1 MDGKKRSWCTFLTS
15 AEKQKWDLRAF
26 TASVVGR
33 LLQLSVLHLPRQP
46 EATRDRCAAQQ
57 GVGLVC
63 ITGVTFV
70 SSVRVTH
77 VLMLLV
83 CGGKKGTNKQSE
95 KKNIS
100 FFLLGWYRSGISFLK
115 KRGGGGG
122 REKLKE
128 KDTKHGQHRVAVPS
142 PRHLSRTAFPVP
154 QERGWRPARRGWF
167 VSSAASIRRKSCVL
181 ETGRGCQEKVSPLGC
196 FQTWWKHLP
205 SRLGSFP
212 GLRARTALPVLKPS
226 LLGQW
231 GWRAALQLLVELFW
245 VPSS

>member
-70 SSVRVTH
+70 SSVRVTP

-95 KKNIS
+95 KKKIS

-115 KRGGGGG
+115 KRRGGG
-122 REKLKE
+122 RGGRNLK
-128 KDTKHGQHRVAVPS
+128 KKKTPSMDSIVLLSHPHGTSAEQLSPFLKSAADAQLGGAGLLPLPPQSGGRVVFWRQGEDARRRYRHWAVS
-142 PRHLSRTAFPVP
+142 KRDESICRAGWGAFPGWGR
-154 QERGWRPARRGWF
+154 ERL
-167 VSSAASIRRKSCVL
+167 C
-181 ETGRGCQEKVSPLGC
+181 
-196 FQTWWKHLP
+196 
-205 SRLGSFP
+205 
-212 GLRARTALPVLKPS
+212 
-226 LLGQW
+226 
-231 GWRAALQLLVELFW
+231 LF
-245 VPSS
+245 

>member
-95 KKNIS
+95 KKKYI
-100 FFLLGWYRSGISFLK
+100 FFPVRLIQVRHKFSEK
-115 KRGGGGG
+115 EAGGGGG
-122 REKLKE
+122 AGRNLK
-128 KDTKHGQHRVAVPS
+128 KKTPSMDSIVLLSHPHGTSAEQLSPFLKSAADAQLGGAGLFPLPPQSGGRVVFWRQGEDARRRYRHWAVS
-142 PRHLSRTAFPVP
+142 KRDESICRAGWGAFPGWGR
-154 QERGWRPARRGWF
+154 ERL
-167 VSSAASIRRKSCVL
+167 C
-181 ETGRGCQEKVSPLGC
+181 
-196 FQTWWKHLP
+196 
-205 SRLGSFP
+205 
-212 GLRARTALPVLKPS
+212 
-226 LLGQW
+226 
-231 GWRAALQLLVELFW
+231 LF
-245 VPSS
+245 

>member
-1 MDGKKRSWCTFLTS
+1 M
-15 AEKQKWDLRAF
+15 
-26 TASVVGR
+26 VGR

-95 KKNIS
+95 KKKYI
-100 FFLLGWYRSGISFLK
+100 FFPVRLIQVRHKFSEK
-115 KRGGGGG
+115 EAGGGGG

-154 QERGWRPARRGWF
+154 QERG
-167 VSSAASIRRKSCVL
+167 
-181 ETGRGCQEKVSPLGC
+181 
-196 FQTWWKHLP
+196 
-205 SRLGSFP
+205 
-212 GLRARTALPVLKPS
+212 
-226 LLGQW
+226 
-231 GWRAALQLLVELFW
+231 
-245 VPSS
+245 